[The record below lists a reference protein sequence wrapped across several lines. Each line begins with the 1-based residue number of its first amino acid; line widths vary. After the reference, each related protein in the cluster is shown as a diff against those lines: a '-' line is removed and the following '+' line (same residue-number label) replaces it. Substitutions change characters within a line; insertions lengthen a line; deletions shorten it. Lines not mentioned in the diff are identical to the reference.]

1 MLLIA
6 LLILITRAVSW
17 FSYSFL
23 VGMEANWSTD
33 LWNSLIIAVVRLK

>member
-1 MLLIA
+1 MLA

-23 VGMEANWSTD
+23 E
-33 LWNSLIIAVVRLK
+33 WNIGSFLTRALAR